1 MKGKRY
7 MAFVFLLAM
16 MAFQLPTDTDTTKIA
31 PLVATK
37 LKEDIDRYYAER
49 LRICKL
55 EALLRA
61 EDYVDSIIVNR
72 INLNIMN
79 GRKFPDRPVR
89 PPSPGSILLD
99 DTTVVAPIFKH

>member
-1 MKGKRY
+1 M
-7 MAFVFLLAM
+7 L
-16 MAFQLPTDTDTTKIA
+16 AFQLPTDADTTKIS

-37 LKEDIDRYYAER
+37 LREDIDRYYAER

-99 DTTVVAPIFKH
+99 DTTVVAPILSDSP

>member
-1 MKGKRY
+1 MREDIDRHYAERLRICKLEALQRNNG
-7 MAFVFLLAM
+7 LLR
-16 MAFQLPTDTDTTKIA
+16 
-31 PLVATK
+31 
-37 LKEDIDRYYAER
+37 EDIDRYYAER

-99 DTTVVAPIFKH
+99 DTTVVAPIFKR